1 MQFKPFSARTN
12 RIISESKD
20 QITNAVNILRRIS
33 QYLNTENEFLYRDVV
48 DIIRTIL
55 KRYIQYSL
63 FEIQNYYMAQRST
76 TDLCKKS
83 TALVEILTDF
93 LEQNP
98 EYSLYDSYQRL
109 GLEQPVNPAFEK
121 TLLKNS
127 SACYCRT
134 HVYEIFKYAVAPE
147 QKLFFEMLQQAEK
160 EKVQPDSLKES
171 YMEKVKAV
179 RDRFIEYRL
188 EEIKPVLLPKEERVS
203 YMINLLEK
211 AAEVI
216 AELA

>member
-1 MQFKPFSARTN
+1 
-12 RIISESKD
+12 
-20 QITNAVNILRRIS
+20 
-33 QYLNTENEFLYRDVV
+33 LYRDVI
-48 DIIRTIL
+48 DIIRTIV

-63 FEIQNYYMAQRST
+63 FRIQELYMEQKPTEKLCKQSMELVELL
-76 TDLCKKS
+76 TDL
-83 TALVEILTDF
+83 

-134 HVYEIFKYAVAPE
+134 HVYEIFKYIVAPE
-147 QKLFFEMLQQAEK
+147 QKLFFEMLQRAEQ

-188 EEIKPVLLPKEERVS
+188 EEIKPVLLPKEERVP